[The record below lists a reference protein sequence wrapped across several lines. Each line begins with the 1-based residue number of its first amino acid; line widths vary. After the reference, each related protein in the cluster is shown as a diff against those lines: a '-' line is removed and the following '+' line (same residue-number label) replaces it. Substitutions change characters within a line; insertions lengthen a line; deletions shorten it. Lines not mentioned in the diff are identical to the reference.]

1 MTTSPQRILVLGA
14 SGMLG
19 SAIFRILSE
28 SSHNVFGTI
37 RNSEFLR
44 FFSREEG
51 NRLFSNVDVLNQD
64 DLIDVFTR
72 IKPDIVINCIGV
84 IKQQES
90 AKDPLTVLPINSILP
105 HRLSNLCKMIGAR
118 LILMSTDC
126 VFNGKKGLYS
136 EVDISDAEDLYG
148 KSKEIGEIANEPHV
162 FTIRTSIIGHELN
175 SHHSLINWF
184 LSQKTEVKGYKKA
197 IFSGF
202 PTSEIAEIL
211 KNVVIPRTDLYGL
224 YHISSNP
231 ISKLDLL
238 TLVADVYGKKVRIL
252 ESDEVV
258 IDRSLDSQKFRKETG
273 FVPKEW
279 KLLVQDMKSYRDKYL
294 ESNYV

>member
-1 MTTSPQRILVLGA
+1 MNPSYKILILGA

-44 FFSREEG
+44 FFSREDG
-51 NRLFSNVDVLNQD
+51 NRLFSSVDVLNQD

-72 IKPDIVINCIGV
+72 IKPDIVINCIGL
-84 IKQQES
+84 IKQQKS

-126 VFNGKKGLYS
+126 VFNGKKGFYS

-175 SHHSLINWF
+175 SNHSLINWF
-184 LSQKTEVKGYKKA
+184 LSQETEVKGYKKA

-238 TLVADVYGKKVRIL
+238 TLVADVYGKKIRIL